1 MGLGPGSR
9 GILIGAGGAF
19 GMTWLM
25 ESLLFGVVATDIP
38 TFAFVSGLMALAALA
53 ASLVPA
59 IRATRVDPI
68 KILKAE

>member
-1 MGLGPGSR
+1 
-9 GILIGAGGAF
+9 
-19 GMTWLM
+19 MTWLM